1 MKGALKPE
9 MKLGADKKKVA
20 ILGGLLVVAL
30 IVWWINRTD
39 TPAAA
44 TLAPAPRPVAQA
56 PAPGI
61 RTPLTRPRTPMGQP
75 GSAVRSA
82 QFGGRSQAA
91 QEFRPSQVFETPID
105 PAKVDPT
112 LRTDL
117 LAKLQGVHVEGGSR
131 SIFDFGQ
138 AAPAKQEI
146 EKAKPVMPSLWAKGV
161 RPFPVKPPEP
171 PPPAPP
177 PPPPPIP
184 LKFYGFTASRAGS
197 KRAFFMEGDDIYVAG
212 EGDTIKNRYKVIRIG
227 VNSAVVE
234 DINFKHE
241 QTIPLAEEAAQQS

>member
-9 MKLGADKKKVA
+9 MKLGADKKKIA
-20 ILGGLLVVAL
+20 MLGGLLVVL
-30 IVWWINRTD
+30 VIVWWINRTD

-44 TLAPAPRPVAQA
+44 TSAPAPRPVAQA

-61 RTPLTRPRTPMGQP
+61 RTPITRPRTPAGEP
-75 GSAVRSA
+75 GSPVRA
-82 QFGGRSQAA
+82 AHFGTRGQAA
-91 QEFRPSQVFETPID
+91 QEFRPSLESETPID

-117 LAKLQGVHVEGGSR
+117 LAKLQGVKVEGGSR

-138 AAPAKQEI
+138 ATAPKIEA
-146 EKAKPVMPSLWAKGV
+146 EKAKPVVPSLWAKGV
-161 RPFPVKPPEP
+161 RPFPSKPPEP

-184 LKFYGFTASRAGS
+184 LKFYGFTAYRQGV

-212 EGDTIKNRYKVIRIG
+212 EGDTIKNRYKIIRIG

-241 QTIPLAEEAAQQS
+241 QTIPLAEEAAQQT

>member
-9 MKLGADKKKVA
+9 MKLGADRKRVA
-20 ILGGLLVVAL
+20 MLGGLVLVLL
-30 IVWWINRTD
+30 IVWWMNRSD
-39 TPAAA
+39 TPAP
-44 TLAPAPRPVAQA
+44 TSPAPAPRPVAQA

-61 RTPLTRPRTPMGQP
+61 RTPLTRPRTPAGQP
-75 GSAVRSA
+75 GSVVRSA
-82 QFGGRSQAA
+82 QFGGRSQAV

-117 LAKLQGVHVEGGSR
+117 LAKLQQVHAEGGER

-138 AAPAKQEI
+138 AAAPKPVEVA
-146 EKAKPVMPSLWAKGV
+146 KAKPVESKWAKGIMSG
-161 RPFPVKPPEP
+161 PVQPPKP

-184 LKFYGFTASRAGS
+184 LKFYGFTSYRQGL
-197 KRAFFMEGDDIYVAG
+197 KRAFFMEGEDIYVAG
-212 EGDTIKNRYKVIRIG
+212 EGDTIKNRYKIVRIG

-234 DINFKHE
+234 DMQFKHE